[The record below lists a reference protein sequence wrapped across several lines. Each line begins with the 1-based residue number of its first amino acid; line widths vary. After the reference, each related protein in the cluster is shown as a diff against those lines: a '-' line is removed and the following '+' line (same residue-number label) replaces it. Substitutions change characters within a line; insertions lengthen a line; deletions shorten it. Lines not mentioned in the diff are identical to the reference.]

1 MSLASAGMGLTMSGP
16 EGVLIPL
23 GLVHVTPS
31 LTLIVQIYNFF
42 SIFITMLL
50 AVSASQRDTRFI
62 SILMPIWAGFCMLA
76 GWLKYPNMG
85 TGFGI
90 LVVCTIIAI
99 MTYMQETRHERFGI
113 AGPGNNIV
121 KIFMFL
127 IILQCVV
134 VFVNSASIFPDMA
147 APIATTTTQ
156 YANIQQESNFDN
168 INGAGGLT
176 NVSIVDIITMGTQ
189 MVWSMLKLLLECLVS
204 IALFSVIL
212 VQVFPWILQ
221 AGAIGAAVLVVI
233 QFAIWGMYLL
243 FMFALFYKPSPDPGW

>member
-1 MSLASAGMGLTMSGP
+1 MSFATAGMGFTMAGA

-23 GLVHVTPS
+23 GLTNVTTS
-31 LTLIVQIYNFF
+31 LTLITQIYNYF
-42 SIFITMLL
+42 SLFIVMLL

-62 SILMPIWAGFCMLA
+62 SILMPIWAGFCMFA
-76 GWLKYPNMG
+76 GWLKYPDMG
-85 TGFGI
+85 VGFGI

-134 VFVNSASIFPDMA
+134 VFVNSASIFPDLNS
-147 APIATTTTQ
+147 PISTTSTQ

-176 NVSIVDIITMGTQ
+176 NVSVVDIVTLGAQ
-189 MVWSMLKLLLECLVS
+189 MAWSMLLLFIKCLVS
-204 IALFSVIL
+204 IALFAVIL
-212 VQVFPWILQ
+212 AQVFPWILQ
-221 AGAIGAAVLVVI
+221 AGAVGAAALVVI
-233 QFAIWGMYLL
+233 QFAIWGMYML
-243 FMFALFYKPSPDPGW
+243 FVFTLFYKPSLDPGW